1 MNSAGAEPEP
11 SGMEAVDEKATPL
24 CPWSFR
30 PPPGDALAEPLNQKE
45 PVRTPVWLASR
56 SWRVGLEELVENI

>member
-1 MNSAGAEPEP
+1 MNSAGTEAEP
-11 SGMEAVDEKATPL
+11 SGMEAVDENATHL

-30 PPPGDALAEPLNQKE
+30 PPPDALAKPLNHKE